1 MAESHIEKK
10 EKKCVAKGQEKEEK
24 NNKKAEGLNK

>member
-10 EKKCVAKGQEKEEK
+10 EKKCVAKGQEKQKKEK
-24 NNKKAEGLNK
+24 KVRPKA